1 LLRGNKA
8 AYSLVGSL
16 YAGTPY
22 GPLILPFNRNGNTT
36 IKK

>member
-16 YAGTPY
+16 EAGTPY
-22 GPLILPFNRNGNTT
+22 GPLLLPFNRNGNTI